1 MRRYLTASLLALLPL
16 AAGAASVGA
25 LLGEP
30 VVNQRNQRVG
40 TVDELIIDVS
50 GGRLVYVIVADGG
63 RFHTLPIRAFRGE
76 QLRIAQMDLASAAA
90 RVESA
95 DVRLRRAGRLIGQPV
110 TQPGGGEVGAI
121 ADIEFDLASGE
132 VQRVLVQTSEG
143 RRGMP
148 PAVLAHGRFPPL
160 TQWQVEHPPAEVSGQ
175 PPERIIR
182 R

>member
-1 MRRYLTASLLALLPL
+1 MRRYLLAAILILLP
-16 AAGAASVGA
+16 AYAGAATVGA
-25 LLGEP
+25 LLGQP
-30 VVNQRNQRVG
+30 VLNLQNERVG

-50 GGRLVYVIVADGG
+50 GGRLVYVIVHDRGE
-63 RFHTLPIRAFRGE
+63 FHTLPVRAFRGE

-90 RVESA
+90 RIDSA

-175 PPERIIR
+175 PPERIKR
-182 R
+182 